1 MRLAFATLGLAVAA
15 AAPVGVDSRS
25 ATEAI
30 DRVSRSVPLASHG
43 SVRVEA
49 TVGDVTITGSERS
62 DLTVDIV
69 RRAPR
74 PADLSRFPAVIEAT
88 RDGVR
93 IAAVQV
99 DDGRDPHL
107 TSDIVVR
114 APATA
119 YPDAIRVFEGH
130 VRVNGFAEGCDVDVR
145 RGGIEATGIAGRV
158 RLESGIGS
166 IEVKDSVLT
175 PGGMMRLRVFD
186 GPVHVT
192 FDRMPASARILA
204 VTFNGTIA
212 SDIPLAMKDKFG
224 PRFGEATLGT
234 GDPVLSVDVVTG
246 DIAIRVR
253 NR

>member
-1 MRLAFATLGLAVAA
+1 MPVA
-15 AAPVGVDSRS
+15 VDSRH
-25 ATEAI
+25 AAEAI
-30 DRVSRSVPLASHG
+30 DRVSRSISMPSHG
-43 SVRVEA
+43 GVRIEA
-49 TVGDVTITGSERS
+49 TVGNVTITGSDRR

-74 PADLSRFPAVIEAT
+74 PADLSRFPPAIDAT
-88 RDGVR
+88 SDGVR
-93 IAAVQV
+93 IAAVQM

-119 YPDAIRVFEGH
+119 YVDAIRVFEGH
-130 VRVNGFAEGCDVDVR
+130 VRVNGLIEGCDVDVR

-192 FDRMPASARILA
+192 FDRMPASVRILA

-224 PRFGEATLGT
+224 PRFGEATLGR

-253 NR
+253 HR